1 MTWWDFVSDFIN
13 ILNDIFNI
21 RLFTYLDNY
30 GGFVGLTVGGLLVSL
45 LLVSTI
51 LFYFIPRR

>member
-13 ILNDIFNI
+13 IINDIFNI
-21 RLFTYLDNY
+21 PLFTYLDNQ
-30 GGFVGLTVGGLLVSL
+30 GGFVSLSVGGLLVSL
-45 LLVSTI
+45 LLVATI